1 MPNRVLSGPAD
12 DQTSILRQLKILVI
26 VLILSNIGLGIF
38 GFYFL
43 RTIDRKYSTLIALA
57 VPTLN
62 DMQTLTMFIGD
73 AMRST
78 NPTLFG
84 DNPQSRAEMSQRA
97 HTALERDRD
106 LRNSIL
112 KREWLPRDAE
122 ERLNFQNAGDAF
134 SRTAAE
140 VVGLFESGE
149 SAEASRQREQSLR
162 PAFNRYVTAT
172 TKAADVLE
180 DESLRTSDI
189 LTAST
194 VSTSKIMLGLAS
206 WPVIILCG
214 FLLITAL
221 FVIGVLLKVLFSGR
235 EAV

>member
-1 MPNRVLSGPAD
+1 MSNRGLSAFG
-12 DQTSILRQLKILVI
+12 DQTLTLRRLKVLVV
-26 VLILSNIGLGIF
+26 VLILSNIALGIY

-43 RTIDRKYSTLIALA
+43 RAIDRKYSDLIDRA

-97 HTALERDRD
+97 RTALERERD

-112 KREWLPRDAE
+112 KREWLSRDAE
-122 ERLNFQNAGDAF
+122 ERLNFQNAGDTF
-134 SRTAAE
+134 SQTAAE
-140 VVGLFESGE
+140 VISLFESGE

-180 DESLRTSDI
+180 AESLRTSDI

-206 WPVIILCG
+206 WPLMALGAVLLVTAVFIIL
-214 FLLITAL
+214 
-221 FVIGVLLKVLFSGR
+221 VLLNVFFRHK
-235 EAV
+235 EAM